1 MKNTKKSKELPK
13 NKLLGTEVKQLF
25 KMNNRIT
32 VGKTKAPR
40 MGLVKQ
46 YYNQYCPIESLN
58 FLHIQK
64 NDNFIPSIK
73 STRMFPK
80 PIRPSPTKQ
89 DIHDRC
95 W

>member
-1 MKNTKKSKELPK
+1 
-13 NKLLGTEVKQLF
+13 
-25 KMNNRIT
+25 MNNRIT
-32 VGKTKAPR
+32 VGKTKAPC

-46 YYNQYCPIESLN
+46 HYNQYCPIESPN
-58 FLHIQK
+58 FLHLQK
-64 NDNFIPSIK
+64 NDNLIPSIK

-80 PIRPSPTKQ
+80 PIPPSPTKQ